1 MQKNV
6 LEYLEYTA
14 EQFPEKVAFADEG
27 TAFTFFQLYR
37 LGRSAGTALI
47 QKIGSYNRPVAVL
60 TDRTAASV
68 LAFLGVLFSGNYYV
82 PIDRRMPKQ
91 RMERLLRR
99 LQPAAL
105 VFADGDL
112 ALAESFAPL
121 CPAISISEA
130 QQVEPDDT
138 LLAHY
143 RKKILDVD
151 PVYVIFTSGSTGDP
165 KGIVISHRSIIDF
178 TDWFTDAMNITSA
191 DVLGNQAPFFFD
203 LSVKDLYTT
212 LKTGA
217 TTYILPKKCFLFPVL
232 LMQKLD
238 RQKITTL
245 SWATSAFHLVANSGV
260 LEKYA
265 PSFLKQV
272 ILGGEALQARQLNI
286 WRRALPEVRYV
297 NLYGPTEVTVDCT
310 WYPIDRPFADTEVIP
325 IGKACANMEVF
336 LLDTDG
342 KPVPRGQP
350 GEICVRGAGVALGYY
365 GDWEKT
371 ERAFVQDPRNPWYPA
386 WIYRTGDLAVEDAD
400 GNFCFL
406 SRKDNQV
413 KHAGYRVEL
422 GEIETALNSLPQL
435 RAAVC
440 LFDPERDK
448 IVCVYEGDATSG
460 EIATAIWE
468 MLPKYML
475 PNIYRRVDQMP
486 YNVNG
491 KIDRI
496 RLKQEYDA
504 TNHKL

>member
-14 EQFPEKVAFADEG
+14 AQFPEKVAFADAR
-27 TAFTFFQLYR
+27 TAFTFSQLHR

-47 QKIGSYNRPVAVL
+47 QKIRSHNRPVAVL
-60 TDRTAASV
+60 TDRTATSV

-105 VFADGDL
+105 VFADDDL

-121 CPAISISEA
+121 CPAVSISEA
-130 QQVEPDDT
+130 QRAEPDDT
-138 LLAHY
+138 LLAYH

-165 KGIVISHRSIIDF
+165 KGIVISHRGVIDF
-178 TDWFTDAMNITSA
+178 TDWFADTMNITSA

-232 LMQKLD
+232 LMRELD

-265 PSFLKQV
+265 PSFLKRV
-272 ILGGEALQARQLNI
+272 ILGGEALQARQLNL

-336 LLDTDG
+336 LLDPDG
-342 KPVPRGQP
+342 KPVPRGQA
-350 GEICVRGAGVALGYY
+350 GELCVRGSGVAWGYY

-371 ERAFVQDPRNPWYPA
+371 GRAFVQDPRNPWYPA
-386 WIYRTGDLAVEDAD
+386 RIYRTGDLAVEDAD

-422 GEIETALNSLPQL
+422 GEIETALNSLPRL

-448 IVCVYEGDATSG
+448 IVCVYEGDATDG
-460 EIATAIWE
+460 EIATAIRE

-486 YNVNG
+486 YNING